1 MSHFKDWCRDYYG
14 LETKEKIRT
23 KPVKRGMIEGKWETL
38 RNVRRVAVLGAGGR
52 PLTGDTIGNFAG
64 LAEELYGD
72 ICVPLNVDIRAYKT
86 TNLVADL
93 NKPKWTEF
101 KDNEF
106 DIVIAEH
113 IAEHMRER
121 LDFVSE
127 CLRITKNDGLLI
139 IEVPNWKHDSAHCTL
154 EHYTTW
160 GRAIFDDSYINEW
173 GKLWKIEKV
182 MYRMTMPFTWK
193 SFYVKGE
200 FLGRQIDRFTHQI
213 SGLRF
218 FIRVKK

>member
-1 MSHFKDWCRDYYG
+1 
-14 LETKEKIRT
+14 
-23 KPVKRGMIEGKWETL
+23 MIESEYETL
-38 RNVRRVAVLGAGGR
+38 RDIKKVAVLGAGLR
-52 PLTGDTIGNFAG
+52 PLKDYNVSQFAG
-64 LAEELYGD
+64 LAEELNGD
-72 ICVPLNVDIRAYKT
+72 VYSPVNVDIRDYPSTDK
-86 TNLVADL
+86 VADL
-93 NKPKWTEF
+93 NKPNWSEF
-101 KDNEF
+101 GDNEF
-106 DIVIAEH
+106 HIVIAEH

-121 LDFVSE
+121 LDFVDE
-127 CLRITKNDGLLI
+127 CLRITKNEGLLI

-173 GKLWKIEKV
+173 GKRWKIEKV

-193 SFYVKGE
+193 SFYVPSE

>member
-1 MSHFKDWCRDYYG
+1 
-14 LETKEKIRT
+14 
-23 KPVKRGMIEGKWETL
+23 MIESEYETL
-38 RNVRRVAVLGAGGR
+38 RDIKRVAVLGAGLR
-52 PLTGDTIGNFAG
+52 PLKDYNVGKFAG
-64 LAEELYGD
+64 LEEELNGD
-72 ICVPLNVDIRAYKT
+72 ICSPVNVDIRDYPSTDK
-86 TNLVADL
+86 VADL
-93 NKPKWTEF
+93 NKPKWSEF
-101 KDNEF
+101 GDNEF
-106 DIVIAEH
+106 HIVIAEH

-121 LDFVSE
+121 LDFVDE
-127 CLRITKNDGLLI
+127 CLRITKNEGLLI

-173 GKLWKIEKV
+173 GKRWKIERV

-193 SFYVKGE
+193 SFYVPSE